1 MSNFARILN
10 AKPLLLTPDKRVMH
24 FPATN
29 KVRIDNIL
37 PDNPEYRNAAQRS
50 NRKEY
55 ANASKA
61 ALETGLVPP
70 VQNYRER
77 GNMTSYTQD
86 YAGKPLPDKLE
97 GMSPKEQYKIGSQIG
112 RMQNRLYEKGM
123 GHMDIHE
130 GNVVRPNPNKKQ
142 LKLVDNA
149 SVRPIEDEYDTG
161 EMKNPYSRHWLGKPF
176 MTGYN
181 SRINFT
187 QHKQMQHFADF
198 GLEQLVGQ
206 ASKLSDKAYQYAK
219 VNPTKVLAGAGAI
232 GGALQGTG
240 LGESEEER
248 ANTSGLGRAGKIFGN
263 AALGGT
269 IGAGVGTVAKK
280 ADQLGAQAAQKYKRG
295 ATPDPYSNPARQ
307 SGQMPRS
314 IEIDDDIPPTFQ
326 RENNRIWSTP
336 KKPTDN
342 GNDWSNVPNGWAN
355 PPDPFANPARQHT
368 YSPSVV
374 YTQLPVDLQDRTRNY
389 ATKQTTKRR
398 NNFADE
404 RGLGA

>member
-198 GLEQLVGQ
+198 GLEQLVG
-206 ASKLSDKAYQYAK
+206 
-219 VNPTKVLAGAGAI
+219 
-232 GGALQGTG
+232 
-240 LGESEEER
+240 
-248 ANTSGLGRAGKIFGN
+248 
-263 AALGGT
+263 
-269 IGAGVGTVAKK
+269 
-280 ADQLGAQAAQKYKRG
+280 
-295 ATPDPYSNPARQ
+295 
-307 SGQMPRS
+307 
-314 IEIDDDIPPTFQ
+314 
-326 RENNRIWSTP
+326 
-336 KKPTDN
+336 
-342 GNDWSNVPNGWAN
+342 
-355 PPDPFANPARQHT
+355 
-368 YSPSVV
+368 
-374 YTQLPVDLQDRTRNY
+374 
-389 ATKQTTKRR
+389 
-398 NNFADE
+398 
-404 RGLGA
+404 

>member
-29 KVRIDNIL
+29 RVRIDNIL

-206 ASKLSDKAYQYAK
+206 AKNLGQQGLNKAKTLGYAAK
-219 VNPTKVLAGAGAI
+219 NVAGDISQMRGTQIGAGIGAVTGLARGAGAGE
-232 GGALQGTG
+232 T
-240 LGESEEER
+240 EEER
-248 ANTSGLGRAGKIFGN
+248 ANTTALGRVGKVFGN
-263 AALGGT
+263 TAGGAAVGGALG
-269 IGAGVGTVAKK
+269 
-280 ADQLGAQAAQKYKRG
+280 LGAQVSGYPQKLGKY
-295 ATPDPYSNPARQ
+295 
-307 SGQMPRS
+307 
-314 IEIDDDIPPTFQ
+314 
-326 RENNRIWSTP
+326 
-336 KKPTDN
+336 
-342 GNDWSNVPNGWAN
+342 
-355 PPDPFANPARQHT
+355 
-368 YSPSVV
+368 
-374 YTQLPVDLQDRTRNY
+374 TRNKI
-389 ATKQTTKRR
+389 ADITKQPVQGEL
-398 NNFADE
+398 F
-404 RGLGA
+404 

>member
-29 KVRIDNIL
+29 RVRIDNIL
-37 PDNPEYRNAAQRS
+37 PNNPEYRNAAQRS

-198 GLEQLVGQ
+198 GLE
-206 ASKLSDKAYQYAK
+206 
-219 VNPTKVLAGAGAI
+219 
-232 GGALQGTG
+232 
-240 LGESEEER
+240 
-248 ANTSGLGRAGKIFGN
+248 
-263 AALGGT
+263 
-269 IGAGVGTVAKK
+269 
-280 ADQLGAQAAQKYKRG
+280 
-295 ATPDPYSNPARQ
+295 
-307 SGQMPRS
+307 
-314 IEIDDDIPPTFQ
+314 
-326 RENNRIWSTP
+326 
-336 KKPTDN
+336 
-342 GNDWSNVPNGWAN
+342 
-355 PPDPFANPARQHT
+355 
-368 YSPSVV
+368 
-374 YTQLPVDLQDRTRNY
+374 
-389 ATKQTTKRR
+389 
-398 NNFADE
+398 
-404 RGLGA
+404 

>member
-1 MSNFARILN
+1 MNTSSFARIRN
-10 AKPLLLTPDKRVMH
+10 AKALLLTSDKRVMH

-55 ANASKA
+55 ENASKA
-61 ALETGLVPP
+61 ASTTGLVPP

-97 GMSPKEQYKIGSQIG
+97 GISPKEQYKIGSQVG

-187 QHKQMQHFADF
+187 QHTQMQHFANF
-198 GLEQLVGQ
+198 GFEQVLGQ
-206 ASKLSDKAYQYAK
+206 AKNLGKQGLSYIDKHPVRSAAGI
-219 VNPTKVLAGAGAI
+219 TAAAGALKGS
-232 GGALQGTG
+232 GVF
-240 LGESEEER
+240 ESDEER
-248 ANTSGLGRAGKIFGN
+248 ANTSGLGRLGKLATN
-263 AALGGT
+263 SALGAT
-269 IGAGVGTVAKK
+269 IGTGGMVINQK
-280 ADQLGAQAAQKYKRG
+280 ASQLGADAFKKYTRKPSG
-295 ATPDPYSNPARQ
+295 ATQLEIPY
-307 SGQMPRS
+307 
-314 IEIDDDIPPTFQ
+314 
-326 RENNRIWSTP
+326 
-336 KKPTDN
+336 
-342 GNDWSNVPNGWAN
+342 V
-355 PPDPFANPARQHT
+355 
-368 YSPSVV
+368 
-374 YTQLPVDLQDRTRNY
+374 
-389 ATKQTTKRR
+389 
-398 NNFADE
+398 
-404 RGLGA
+404 